1 MNTETFMSPVRI
13 RTATTDDAAAML
25 AVYAPYVRET
35 AISFEYDVP
44 SVEEFEGRLARTLA
58 RYPWLAAEQDGNI
71 LGYAYASAF
80 HPRKAYDWCA
90 EASIYVAQ
98 EARGRGLGAALYR
111 RLETLLKRQNILLLY
126 ACIARPPQEDARLTC
141 ASIRFH
147 TRMGYRTVG
156 EFPRCGFKFG
166 LWYDMVWM
174 EKRLAEPA
182 DPPAPVLPF
191 PELNDKG

>member
-1 MNTETFMSPVRI
+1 MYEALMNDIRI
-13 RTATTDDAAAML
+13 RTATKADVPAML
-25 AVYAPYVRET
+25 AIYAPYVRET
-35 AISFEYDVP
+35 AISFEYEVP
-44 SVEEFEGRLARTLA
+44 SVGEFEGRLTRTLA
-58 RYPWLAAEQDGNI
+58 RYPWLVAEQDGNL

-98 EARGRGLGAALYR
+98 EARGRGIGAGLYQ

-147 TRMGYRTVG
+147 TRMGYRSVG

-166 LWYDMVWM
+166 TWYDMVWM

-182 DPPAPVLPF
+182 DPPAPVIPF
-191 PELNDKG
+191 PEADKER

>member
-1 MNTETFMSPVRI
+1 MYEALMNDIRI
-13 RTATTDDAAAML
+13 RTATKADVPAML
-25 AVYAPYVRET
+25 AIYAPYVRET
-35 AISFEYDVP
+35 AISFEYEVP
-44 SVEEFEGRLARTLA
+44 SVEEFGARLERTLA
-58 RYPWLAAEQDGNI
+58 RYPWLAAERDGTL

-98 EARGRGLGAALYR
+98 DARGRGLGAALYAA
-111 RLETLLKRQNILLLY
+111 LETLLKRQNILVLY
-126 ACIARPPQEDARLTC
+126 ACIARPPQEDAHLTC

-156 EFPRCGFKFG
+156 EFPRCGFKFDT
-166 LWYDMVWM
+166 WYDMVWM

-182 DPPAPVLPF
+182 APPAPVLPF
-191 PELNDKG
+191 PAVETKG